1 MKIYKHE
8 GKGHWIGSTVIVVAN
23 DRETAEAMVREN
35 LDRGGLQNEEL
46 NVVEISI
53 EPNTLI
59 HYDNGDY

>member
-8 GKGHWIGSTVIVVAN
+8 GKGHWIGSTVIVVSN
-23 DRETAEAMVREN
+23 DRETAEAMIREN
-35 LDRGGLQNEEL
+35 LDRGGRKNEEL

-53 EPNTLI
+53 EHTALI

>member
-23 DRETAEAMVREN
+23 DREIAEAMIRERLN
-35 LDRGGLQNEEL
+35 KGGLQNEEL

-59 HYDNGDY
+59 HYDIS